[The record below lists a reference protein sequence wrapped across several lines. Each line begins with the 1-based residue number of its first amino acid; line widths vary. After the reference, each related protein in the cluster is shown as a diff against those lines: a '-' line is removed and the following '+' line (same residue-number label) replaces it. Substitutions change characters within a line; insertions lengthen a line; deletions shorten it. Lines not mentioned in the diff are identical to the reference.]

1 MDIFFDPNDEP
12 NNSVPDSV
20 SIRRAAGEQSRI
32 REKRTIKSGS
42 HNFSI
47 DTTNG
52 DSQLHCSTIS
62 MDSNQQDE
70 PIVFRP
76 FTLQSPN
83 SNESNHEHSFDT
95 PIRIAQGEALQL
107 QKQLSVTLDIN
118 KKGKRR

>member
-1 MDIFFDPNDEP
+1 
-12 NNSVPDSV
+12 
-20 SIRRAAGEQSRI
+20 
-32 REKRTIKSGS
+32 
-42 HNFSI
+42 
-47 DTTNG
+47 
-52 DSQLHCSTIS
+52 

-76 FTLQSPN
+76 FTLQSP